1 MLGAPATAEIDATGL
16 FKQVAQNAQSI
27 QALLEGAP
35 EELDTLKEVAD
46 WIAKDDTEDAI
57 VRKDVDT
64 ALDSVAIKD
73 MVIEDMDEP
82 TDG

>member
-1 MLGAPATAEIDATGL
+1 ML
-16 FKQVAQNAQSI
+16 FRSAQNTQSI

-35 EELDTLKEVAD
+35 EKLDTLKEVAD
-46 WIAKDDTEDAI
+46 WIAKDDAEDAI
-57 VRKDVDT
+57 VRQDVDT

-82 TDG
+82 TEG